1 MHPVQVIQP
10 GFYTT
15 VQDGG
20 RKDYRHWGVS
30 ISGPMDHLNFTLAN
44 SMLGNPLEAALLECT
59 LYGPTLLFNAPS
71 RVVVTGAP
79 IELLRDG
86 QPMPMYQVIDCD
98 LGTVLTLGKMTV
110 GMRSY
115 IAFQGGLAT
124 QKILGSQSYYFPVT
138 PEKVIEKGALLPLKS
153 VLKSVDKM
161 DLRPLSVPP
170 TEWIGTAR
178 ELTVLPGP
186 DWAKLPA
193 QLQDQIM
200 SSDFKIGSN
209 DRMGYQIKG
218 GLPTNRFSFPSSFVL
233 PGTVQLTPE
242 GSLLVAM
249 ADGQVTGGYP
259 RILFLETPEAAKL
272 AQLRTGQSLR
282 FRWDELSD

>member
-20 RKDYRHWGVS
+20 RKDYRHWGVP

-44 SMLGNPLEAALLECT
+44 SLLGNPPEAALLECT
-59 LYGPTLLFNAPS
+59 LHGPTLLFNAPS

-86 QPMPMYQVIDCD
+86 QPMPMYHAIDCD

-124 QKILGSQSYYFPVT
+124 QKILGSHSYYFPVT
-138 PEKVIEKGALLPLKS
+138 PEKVLEKGVLLPLKPM
-153 VLKSVDKM
+153 DKKIFQSI
-161 DLRPLSVPP
+161 PEPP
-170 TEWIGTAR
+170 TQWIGTAR
-178 ELTVLPGP
+178 ELMMLPGP
-186 DWAKLPA
+186 DWAKLPTR
-193 QLQDQIM
+193 LQDQIM

-218 GLPTNRFSFPSSFVL
+218 GLPTNHFSFPSSFVL

-272 AQLRTGQSLR
+272 AQLRTGQSLC